1 MTNKFKKITA
11 VVMVVVV
18 IYLTALSAVAVVD
31 LNGTGGLKIINASD
45 GLLLTWDEVPGAKG
59 YRVNKYD
66 PLTGKWSLVIGV
78 KSNRYHDTRVN
89 NGFEYTYKISYVN
102 SSGDVVTFE
111 KTEKQLCL
119 KAPKITLSCTPNSVM
134 IVWR

>member
-11 VVMVVVV
+11 VLMVVVV

-78 KSNRYHDTRVN
+78 KSILISVWAKRRTNSTDID
-89 NGFEYTYKISYVN
+89 FIKIGS
-102 SSGDVVTFE
+102 
-111 KTEKQLCL
+111 
-119 KAPKITLSCTPNSVM
+119 I
-134 IVWR
+134 W